1 MFTTNISS
9 QNSAANVCW
18 FYENYSFL
26 IDDIKVLESG
36 QIPVHNFF
44 IVNDSI

>member
-18 FYENYSFL
+18 FYEDYSFL
-26 IDDIKVLESG
+26 IDDIKVLEVVKFLFT
-36 QIPVHNFF
+36 IFF
-44 IVNDSI
+44 IVNDNI